1 MRFNM
6 NNKLMFGLAAASSAG
21 LFWAC
26 GSGDILE
33 IQQSDKF
40 VEYALIDDSTA
51 VDGYVQ
57 RAVAMFCDSAAPGNQ
72 AACLQDLQPKHG
84 NGNAAASSSSAGP
97 TSPYAA
103 SSSSAT
109 NNQQQQNPIS
119 SGNVPIA
126 SSPSQQNP
134 TSSVN
139 PTPVQP
145 KQSSSS
151 AAPVAADPNAWG
163 TCAANTSNNAIQKG
177 KSVQW
182 KVNLDNSKAPGGV
195 SIITQGSFSW
205 TFEDGDP
212 ATKSGT
218 GSSFQSVLVKYEKS
232 GVKNASVTVSYNGQ
246 SNTMQCT
253 PLNVTGAE
261 VSGCACTPS
270 ATEVDVAPNG
280 AAVTWTVSGCKSSDP
295 TYTYEW
301 SDQLQ
306 GTNAAGGMLTAKGTY
321 APTVTVK
328 NSDNGMQVVTCGAVT
343 AIDSNNPDY
352 IIKAS
357 EAAGAIKLPA
367 GKTTVSL
374 QASGRNNTVFCN
386 VARTDSPTG
395 ALNGTVNGAKLA
407 GADYISTTVA
417 AGTLAPGKT
426 LVFDLDV
433 PATCGIQ

>member
-6 NNKLMFGLAAASSAG
+6 TNKLMFGLAAASSAG

-40 VEYALIDDSTA
+40 VEYALVDDSTA

-57 RAVAMFCDSAAPGNQ
+57 RALAQYCGGNEECMKASQPGRGS
-72 AACLQDLQPKHG
+72 G
-84 NGNAAASSSSAGP
+84 NTAVSSSSAGP

-103 SSSSAT
+103 SSSSTT
-109 NNQQQQNPIS
+109 NNQQQQQTPIS
-119 SGNVPIA
+119 SGNVSIV

-145 KQSSSS
+145 TQSSSS
-151 AAPVAADPNAWG
+151 AAPVNADPNAWG
-163 TCAANTSNNAIQKG
+163 TCAANASNNAIQKG

-182 KVNLDNSKAPGGV
+182 KVSLDNNKAPGGV

-212 ATKSGT
+212 ATKSGQ
-218 GSSFQSVLVKYEKS
+218 GSSFQSVLVKYDKS

-261 VSGCACTPS
+261 VSGCVCTPS
-270 ATEVDVAPNG
+270 ATEVDVAVNG
-280 AAVTWTVSGCKSSDP
+280 TVTWTVSGCKSSDP
-295 TYTYEW
+295 TYIYEW
-301 SDQLQ
+301 SDGLQ
-306 GTNAAGGMLTAKGTY
+306 GTNAAGGVLTAKGTY

-343 AIDSNNPDY
+343 AIDANNPDY

-386 VARTDSPTG
+386 VARSDSPTG
-395 ALNGTVNGAKLA
+395 ALNGTVNGAALK
-407 GADYISTTVA
+407 GADYVSTTVA
-417 AGTLAPGKT
+417 AGSLAPGKT
-426 LVFDLDV
+426 LVFSLDV